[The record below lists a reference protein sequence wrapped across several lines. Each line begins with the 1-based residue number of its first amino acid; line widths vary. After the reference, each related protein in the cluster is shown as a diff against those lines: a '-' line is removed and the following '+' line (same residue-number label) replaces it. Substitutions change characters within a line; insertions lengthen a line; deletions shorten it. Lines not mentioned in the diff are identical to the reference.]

1 MKTWAIVPAREFE
14 RAKTRLGGVL
24 DPCARAAL
32 ARTLFEGVLKAL
44 AAAGRISEI
53 AVVTDSDRVAR
64 FAVGLGAIALRD
76 PPGAPLAGAVDA
88 ALATATRLGAEAALV
103 CMADLA
109 RPSPAEIDRVAV
121 ALATADAVAVP
132 DLAGLGTSVLALR
145 PPGAIA
151 TCFGHGDSLSRHRA
165 ACARGG
171 LRFVAL
177 HSDELAFDVDTP
189 ADLVRL
195 TGPLRV
201 ASQPR
206 PTAAANHKEDAHD
219 HPDRRRVS

>member
-1 MKTWAIVPAREFE
+1 MRTWAIVPAKEFT
-14 RAKTRLGGVL
+14 RAKTRLAGAI
-24 DPCARAAL
+24 DPGARAAL
-32 ARTLFEGVLKAL
+32 ARALLEGVLRAL
-44 AAAGRISEI
+44 AAADRITEI

-64 FAVGLGAIALRD
+64 CAEGLGAIALRD
-76 PPGAPLAGAVDA
+76 PPGAPLAGAIDA

-109 RPSPAEIDRVAV
+109 RPSPAELDRVAA
-121 ALATADAVAVP
+121 ALAAADAVAVP

-177 HSDELAFDVDTP
+177 RSDALAFDVDTP
-189 ADLVRL
+189 ADLARL
-195 TGPLRV
+195 SAPLHV
-201 ASQPR
+201 ANQPHPPSAVSR
-206 PTAAANHKEDAHD
+206 EEDARD
-219 HPDRRRVS
+219 RPARRRVS